1 VILMILADCDRDF
14 AKFWARVGEFV
25 SRLCMLFPSTRTE
38 VGVVWC
44 KSIEEVV
51 AARSCAKQFL
61 RFTSNCAEEDA
72 GSRYVKEESAQ
83 RKGGLSG

>member
-1 VILMILADCDRDF
+1 
-14 AKFWARVGEFV
+14 
-25 SRLCMLFPSTRTE
+25 MLHPLTRSE
-38 VGVVWC
+38 VGAVWC

-61 RFTSNCAEEDA
+61 RFTSKCAEEDA
-72 GSRYVKEESAQ
+72 SSRYVKEESAQ